1 MTLMSRARLFP
12 FIIFSLGVLA
22 VLKLTNIWIG
32 FAPANAEAV
41 TAVAADADTE
51 TVNQLTS
58 DTALELASEQ
68 TVRQGEVERRILEKL
83 SEKRAA
89 LDAREKEIEVR
100 EALLAVAERQ
110 IEAQISKLEV
120 ERAAFQAILDENAQA
135 ESEDIESLVSAYE
148 RMKPRDAAAIF
159 NDLDEDILIP
169 VAAGMRTQALAGAL
183 AEMQPEKARYL
194 TKRLA
199 ERNAVE
205 PASSTEVQ

>member
-1 MTLMSRARLFP
+1 MTVMSRARLLP

-22 VLKLTNIWIG
+22 FLKLANIWIG

-41 TAVAADADTE
+41 VANAADADIDSN
-51 TVNQLTS
+51 NQAATDAAVQPLP
-58 DTALELASEQ
+58 AQ

-110 IEAQISKLEV
+110 IQEQISALAN
-120 ERAAFQAILDENAQA
+120 ERAAFQAMLDENAQA

-183 AEMQPEKARYL
+183 AEMQPDKARYL

-205 PASSTEVQ
+205 PAASAEVQ